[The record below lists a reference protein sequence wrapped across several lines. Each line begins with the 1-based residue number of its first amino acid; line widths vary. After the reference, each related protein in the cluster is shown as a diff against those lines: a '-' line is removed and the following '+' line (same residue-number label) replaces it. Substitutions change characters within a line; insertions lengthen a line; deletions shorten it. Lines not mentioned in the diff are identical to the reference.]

1 MSERPAR
8 TGEHR
13 KGLLY
18 VVVATAL
25 FSTSPVLI
33 RWAAPVSPYVIT
45 WLRLVL
51 AAATVVTLSLVS
63 GQRIRLRRE
72 DTPRFLVFGGIT
84 AVHFLCYIASLSFT
98 TIANS
103 LTLTYTAPI
112 FVTLFSAWFLGE
124 RIARWKYAGIAV
136 AVAGVAI
143 LAGFEPRFDRA
154 MWIGDG
160 LALGSAVAFGFYSIA
175 GRSQRKRY
183 PLFTYAAATYGAAAL
198 WLTPVALPIA
208 GVGWGWRQALS
219 VLALGIFPLGIGHT
233 LYNAALRKTHAT
245 YVNLVATQ
253 EVTGGVLLGWL
264 LLAEAPPWNAAVGAA
279 VTLLGVGLV
288 LL

>member
-1 MSERPAR
+1 MSAKPAHAD
-8 TGEHR
+8 EHR

-18 VVVATAL
+18 VVAGTAL

-45 WLRLVL
+45 WLRLAL
-51 AAATVVTLSLVS
+51 AALTVVALSLAS
-63 GQRIRLRRE
+63 GQRIRLRRG
-72 DTPRFLVFGGIT
+72 DMPRFLVFGGIT

-98 TIANS
+98 TIAHS

-112 FVTLFSAWFLGE
+112 FVALFSAWFLGE
-124 RIARWKYAGIAV
+124 RVARWKYIGIV
-136 AVAGVAI
+136 IAVAGVAI

-175 GRSQRKRY
+175 GRSQRERY
-183 PLFTYAAATYGAAAL
+183 PLFTYAAATYGVAAL
-198 WLTPVALPIA
+198 WLTPVALPLA
-208 GVGWGWRQALS
+208 GAGWGWRQALS

-264 LLAEAPPWNAAVGAA
+264 LLAEALSWNAGVGAA
-279 VTLLGVGLV
+279 VTLLGVALV